1 MAEEHKIIFTGSM
14 GAGKTTAIAA
24 VAGKSMLRTE
34 ALNTDTSVAK
44 ATTTVGFDYG
54 EILLPQGDVLR
65 LYGTPGQ
72 RRFSFLWR
80 VIARGALGLVIL
92 VDNSRPDPLADL
104 AMYLD
109 NFPDLVASGVVVI
122 GVGRTESHPQPSLD
136 AYYQFLEQ
144 RQLMLPVFEVDVR
157 KQEHV
162 LMMLDVLL
170 NMLELAADS
179 TGVAHE

>member
-14 GAGKTTAIAA
+14 GAGKTTAISA
-24 VAGKSMLRTE
+24 VAGRTMLRTE
-34 ALNTDTSVAK
+34 AVNTDASVAK

-92 VDNSRPDPLADL
+92 VDNSRPDPLEDL
-104 AMYLD
+104 ALYMD
-109 NFPDLVASGVVVI
+109 SFPALVKSGVVVI
-122 GVGRTESHPQPSLD
+122 GVGRTETHPEPSLET
-136 AYYQFLEQ
+136 YYRFMEA
-144 RQLMLPVFEVDVR
+144 RQLMLPIFEVDVR
-157 KQEHV
+157 NPEHV

-170 NMLELAADS
+170 SMLELSDAAEDA
-179 TGVAHE
+179 AHG